1 MIKKNITILSIGVFL
16 IVGLLCYQFIIVPIM
31 ASIKKATIEK
41 YSDCIIE
48 GLTERVMKHKIIKWI
63 GSTDDQFE
71 DIKVCDEC
79 RKKLG
84 IPGTREWFEIG
95 DKVRYE
101 YYDGRR

>member
-1 MIKKNITILSIGVFL
+1 
-16 IVGLLCYQFIIVPIM
+16 M
-31 ASIKKATIEK
+31 ASMKKATIEK
-41 YSDCIIE
+41 YSDCITE
-48 GLTERVMKHKIIKWI
+48 GLTERVMSHKIIKWI

-84 IPGTREWFEIG
+84 IPEDREWLDLG

-101 YYDGRR
+101 YYNR

>member
-1 MIKKNITILSIGVFL
+1 MIKKNISILSIGVFL
-16 IVGLLCYQFIIVPIM
+16 IVGLLSYQFIIVPVM

-48 GLTERVMKHKIIKWI
+48 GLRERVMKNKIIKWI

-84 IPGTREWFEIG
+84 IPEAREWFEIG
-95 DKVRYE
+95 DKVRHD
-101 YYDGRR
+101 YYNR